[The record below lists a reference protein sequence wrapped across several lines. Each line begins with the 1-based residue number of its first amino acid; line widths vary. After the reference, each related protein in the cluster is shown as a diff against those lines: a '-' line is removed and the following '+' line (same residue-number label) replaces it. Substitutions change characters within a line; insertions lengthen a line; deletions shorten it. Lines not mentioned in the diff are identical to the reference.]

1 MDIKNL
7 TTFIHVAE
15 LRSFTK
21 AAELLGYSQSTVSF
35 QIRQLEQEL
44 GVQLL
49 ERINH
54 TVSVTEEG
62 GHFLKAAHEITGLLR
77 DFHSEVQSETISG
90 HVRLATSDSLCHVAL
105 RNVFP
110 QLHRQYPGITL
121 EIIPA
126 GTEEMF
132 RLLNQNQV
140 DLLYTL
146 DSHIYDTAY
155 EVLHEQQIDAHFI
168 SGKTHP
174 IAGES
179 SISLSRLME
188 ESFLLTEKGMSY
200 RRIMDEQLARRSLEI
215 KPTLTTG
222 NTSLICDLVA
232 SGTGLSFLPDF
243 VVREHDRHDNIIQLN
258 VGNLGI
264 EVWSQLIR
272 RKDKWMNRA
281 MEKVAEALCNYRI

>member
-1 MDIKNL
+1 MDIKNIA
-7 TTFIHVAE
+7 TFIQVAE

-54 TVSVTEEG
+54 TVSLTAEG
-62 GHFLKAAHEITGLLR
+62 GHFLRAAHEINDLLCG
-77 DFHSEVQSETISG
+77 FHAEMQSERISG
-90 HVRLATSDSLCHVAL
+90 HVRLATADSLCHVAA
-105 RNVFP
+105 RRIFP
-110 QLHRQYPGITL
+110 ELHRQYPGITL

-140 DLLYTL
+140 DLVYTL
-146 DSHIYDTAY
+146 DSHIYDTTY
-155 EVLHEQQIDAHFI
+155 EVLHEQQVCTHFV
-168 SGKTHP
+168 SSQTHP
-174 IAGES
+174 LAS
-179 SISLSRLME
+179 AAAVSLERLAE

-200 RRIMDEQLARRSLEI
+200 RRLMDEQMARRCLEI
-215 KPTLTTG
+215 RPTLISG

-232 SGTGLSFLPDF
+232 CGAGLSFLPDF
-243 VVREHDRHDNIIQLN
+243 VVREHEQRENLTQLN
-258 VGNLGI
+258 VPELEI
-264 EVWSQLIR
+264 EIWSQLLR

-281 MEKVAEALCNYRI
+281 MEKVVEALQAYRI